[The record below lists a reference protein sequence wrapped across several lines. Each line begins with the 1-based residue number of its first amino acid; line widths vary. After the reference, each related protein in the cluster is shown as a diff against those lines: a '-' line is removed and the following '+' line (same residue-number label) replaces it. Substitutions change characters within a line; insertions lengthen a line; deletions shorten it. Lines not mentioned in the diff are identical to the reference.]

1 MHSAS
6 IGVEHLRVERQRAE
20 RLSAS
25 ARALLGFLQAAAGPE
40 VAVRARELSP
50 QDWDAVFALALRH
63 NVAPLLQRALRAG
76 NALAVLPESV
86 QRDLEAARRATA
98 LDNLRNFGQFQQ
110 IARALR
116 EQNIPL
122 IALKGLHLA
131 ELVYR
136 DISLRPMGDLDI
148 LVPQPQ
154 VEDAIAVL
162 ATLDYERE
170 PSLPNGYEIKLT
182 HRRLN
187 ILVEVHWTLGTPG
200 EHYTP
205 PIEAIWDSAVAV
217 KLGDADAR
225 VMSPE
230 FLLLHVCAHLANHH
244 LFALDFRALCDIA
257 EILRAYPALD
267 WKVVVEQGRRHG
279 WRRGVAAALRLARDH
294 GGASVPADAPAAI
307 GDDTLD
313 PERLADALEQ
323 LASFAEI
330 SYELRFAPNLTA
342 LQSPIGWPAK
352 IAMLW
357 KRIFVPRAELAAIY
371 GISEQ
376 SASTNLY
383 YAVRLRD
390 LVRRYA
396 ASARDLSLS
405 GPQLA
410 ANTARNARLARWIN
424 DT

>member
-1 MHSAS
+1 MHNAS
-6 IGVEHLRVERQRAE
+6 IQVEGLRVER
-20 RLSAS
+20 LSSS
-25 ARALLGFLQAAAGPE
+25 ARALLGFLQADGGPGAE
-40 VAVRARELSP
+40 ARARALSP
-50 QDWDAVFALALRH
+50 PAWEAVFALALKH

-76 NALAVLPESV
+76 NALAGLPEPV
-86 QRDLEAARRATA
+86 QARLEEARRATA
-98 LDNLRNFGQFQQ
+98 LDNLRNYGQFRQ
-110 IARALR
+110 IARALH
-116 EQNIPL
+116 EKKIPL

-136 DISLRPMGDLDI
+136 DISRRPMSDLDI
-148 LVPQPQ
+148 LLPQAQ
-154 VEDAIAVL
+154 VEEAIAVL
-162 ATLDYERE
+162 AALDYERE
-170 PSLPNGYEIKLT
+170 PSPPNGYEIKLN

-187 ILVEVHWTLGTPG
+187 ILVEVHWTLGTQG

-205 PIEAIWDSAVAV
+205 PIEDIWRSAQAA
-217 KLGDADAR
+217 KLGDADAL

-257 EILRAYPALD
+257 EILRGHPALD
-267 WKVVVEQGRRHG
+267 WKLVIEQGRRHG
-279 WRRGVAAALRLARDH
+279 WGRGVAVALLLARDH
-294 GGASVPADAPAAI
+294 VGADVAEVVLTAI
-307 GDDTLD
+307 GDDTLV

-323 LASFAEI
+323 LASFPEI
-330 SYELRFAPNLTA
+330 SYDLRHLISRRE
-342 LQSPIGWPAK
+342 SPIGWPAK

-371 GISEQ
+371 GVSEHA
-376 SASTNLY
+376 ASTNLY

-396 ASARDLSLS
+396 AGARELSLS

-424 DT
+424 GA